1 LTAQVARPRPEIDP
15 PPLLSGDDL
24 LAAGVPAGRS
34 IGAALL
40 KARQLQL
47 DGVVKTP
54 DEALAAVRP
63 SG

>member
-1 LTAQVARPRPEIDP
+1 
-15 PPLLSGDDL
+15 
-24 LAAGVPAGRS
+24 VPAGRS

>member
-1 LTAQVARPRPEIDP
+1 M
-15 PPLLSGDDL
+15 
-24 LAAGVPAGRS
+24 
-34 IGAALL
+34 GAALA

-54 DEALAAVRP
+54 DEALAAVRT